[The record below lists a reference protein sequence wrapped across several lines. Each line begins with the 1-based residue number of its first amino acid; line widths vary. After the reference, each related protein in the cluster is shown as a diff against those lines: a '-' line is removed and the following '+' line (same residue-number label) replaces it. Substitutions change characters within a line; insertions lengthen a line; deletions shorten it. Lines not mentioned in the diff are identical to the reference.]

1 MRRTG
6 RDRGSAGSVGSAGS
20 AAIEM
25 AVLMPMFVALFTAA
39 VVLGRT
45 GNAISAVEMAAY
57 DGARTA
63 SLARDAATARSEASA
78 AVEQSLDRRGY
89 ACVGGPDVELPGVVA
104 AFHQPVGAPASVTVR
119 VTCRVTYGDV
129 DLLGVPD
136 DRELSASF
144 VSPLDQYRTR
154 R

>member
-1 MRRTG
+1 M
-6 RDRGSAGSVGSAGS
+6 SVSRGS

-39 VVLGRT
+39 MLLGRV

-63 SLARDAATARSEASA
+63 SIARDAGTAQAQA
-78 AVEQSLDRRGY
+78 ITTVDDSLAGRGVT
-89 ACVGGPDVELPGVVA
+89 CVGGPDVTVDTSG
-104 AFHQPVGAPASVTVR
+104 FSQPVGTPASVTVS
-119 VTCRVTYGDV
+119 VTCMVTVGDI
-129 DLLGVPD
+129 DLIGVPD
-136 DRELSASF
+136 REVSASF

>member
-1 MRRTG
+1 MNGTR
-6 RDRGSAGSVGSAGS
+6 GS

-39 VVLGRT
+39 MLLGRT

-63 SLARDAATARSEASA
+63 SIARDAATAQSRARTTVIESLA
-78 AVEQSLDRRGY
+78 EQGY
-89 ACVGGPDVELPGVVA
+89 SCVGEPDINVDTAG
-104 AFHQPVGAPASVTVR
+104 FNQPVGTPASVR
-119 VTCRVTYGDV
+119 VTVTCLVTVGDI
-129 DLLGVPD
+129 DLIGVPD
-136 DRELSASF
+136 REVSASF

>member
-1 MRRTG
+1 MTG
-6 RDRGSAGSVGSAGS
+6 TRGS

-25 AVLMPMFVALFTAA
+25 AVLMPMFVAVFTAA
-39 VVLGRT
+39 MLLGRV

-63 SLARDAATARSEASA
+63 SIARDAATAHAQALATVDDSLAQ
-78 AVEQSLDRRGY
+78 QSVTC
-89 ACVGGPDVELPGVVA
+89 AGGPDVVVDTSG
-104 AFHQPVGAPASVTVR
+104 FSQPVGTPASVTVS
-119 VTCRVTYGDV
+119 VTCQVTVGDI
-129 DLLGVPD
+129 DLIGVPD
-136 DRELSASF
+136 REVSASF

>member
-1 MRRTG
+1 MRVRGGGG
-6 RDRGSAGSVGSAGS
+6 RGS

-63 SLARDAATARSEASA
+63 SLARDAGTARAEAVTTVA
-78 AVEQSLDRRGY
+78 DSLSSQGF
-89 ACVGGPDVELPGVVA
+89 ACVGEPTVEVDTAG
-104 AFHQPVGAPASVTVR
+104 FSQPVGAPASVTVR
-119 VTCRVTYGDV
+119 VTCRVTYTDI
-129 DLLGVPD
+129 DLLGVPG
-136 DRELSASF
+136 DREMSASF
-144 VSPLDQYRTR
+144 VSPLDQYRIR